1 MANHKLLSGRV
12 KVTPAANVA
21 ADRYNYLGLEQ
32 AEPNLGVAN
41 ADGFVLTYNTNSP
54 GGRLWQ
60 SSSLLSGGL
69 VAQSAFQTANN
80 AEALSTSA
88 YIHANAAFDKAKE
101 IQKNRWRTARKPIL
115 EKLDT
120 QFMRAVETGDTA
132 KQQQIATQKQA
143 LRDVTT
149 TDLSSVTNTEELKN
163 VWPDILNS

>member
-1 MANHKLLSGRV
+1 MI
-12 KVTPAANVA
+12 TI
-21 ADRYNYLGLEQ
+21 
-32 AEPNLGVAN
+32 NL
-41 ADGFVLTYNTNSP
+41 
-54 GGRLWQ
+54 
-60 SSSLLSGGL
+60 
-69 VAQSAFQTANN
+69 
-80 AEALSTSA
+80 
-88 YIHANAAFDKAKE
+88 DKAKE

-163 VWPDILNS
+163 VWPSILNES